1 MYKMIKNL
9 VKGQT
14 IEFNYGDKEYVL
26 GVHSVTDIET
36 YMHIREVSKY
46 GLNICMNVDKLSK
59 DIIWLYDFN
68 MMGNRSNG
76 RMYMSNITDAVMVD
90 IVPPTTV

>member
-14 IEFNYGDKEYVL
+14 IEFNYGDKQYVL

-46 GLNICMNVDKLSK
+46 GLNICMNVDKVSK
-59 DIIWLYDFN
+59 SIIWLYDFN
-68 MMGNRSNG
+68 MMGIRSNG
-76 RMYMSNITDAVMVD
+76 RMYMSNITDPVMVD
-90 IVPPTTV
+90 IVETTTV